1 MQITLLFSTLTHVG
15 LRDLKKVFKNSLF
28 VPYFAI
34 NIFYSKGE
42 ASNATQIAIFYYV
55 HRDLTQ
61 ACTIKTFVFCDSR
74 FVIKIR
80 NESLGRSERSM
91 ENASIYSILS
101 NNDKNMK
108 KHRLIRTSL
117 NKNVCFTRMIH
128 SKFDTVK
135 NTTYVMKIRLRYCD

>member
-42 ASNATQIAIFYYV
+42 ASNATQIAIFYYA

-74 FVIKIR
+74 FVIKIK
-80 NESLGRSERSM
+80 NESLVRSVSMYSKGSM
-91 ENASIYSILS
+91 ENVLIYSILS
-101 NNDKNMK
+101 NKNRNMK
-108 KHRLIRTSL
+108 KASIDQNFIEQKCLFH
-117 NKNVCFTRMIH
+117 KN
-128 SKFDTVK
+128 DTLE
-135 NTTYVMKIRLRYCD
+135 I